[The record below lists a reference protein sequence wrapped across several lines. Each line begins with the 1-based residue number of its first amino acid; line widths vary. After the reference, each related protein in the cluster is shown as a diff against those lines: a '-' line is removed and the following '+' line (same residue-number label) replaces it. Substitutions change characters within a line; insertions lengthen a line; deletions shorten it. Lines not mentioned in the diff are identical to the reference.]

1 MKRLAFLIQFQ
12 YLRSAATTHPWLSI
26 LEKVPEFSSA
36 LGNPTPQRDT
46 WLFNISERHLSSEI
60 KDRRKERDMQRGGR
74 NDNSTC
80 PSLSPQLY
88 GTRAPLKLLLNCHIL
103 VVSHR
108 KNSESS
114 PCAVD
119 RAAWKLAQAL
129 YFTPADWETQRSSV
143 LPYSPPYN
151 TQTAAG
157 QPALPPLWRPTGSS
171 TTADFTGCLNE
182 AKSGTISLLCDSE
195 KHVLVML
202 FNEKD

>member
-1 MKRLAFLIQFQ
+1 M
-12 YLRSAATTHPWLSI
+12 
-26 LEKVPEFSSA
+26 EKVPEFSSA

-46 WLFNISERHLSSEI
+46 RLFNISERHLSSEI

-80 PSLSPQLY
+80 PSLSLSLSPQPY

-103 VVSHR
+103 VVSHH

-129 YFTPADWETQRSSV
+129 YFTPA
-143 LPYSPPYN
+143 
-151 TQTAAG
+151 A
-157 QPALPPLWRPTGSS
+157 
-171 TTADFTGCLNE
+171 
-182 AKSGTISLLCDSE
+182 
-195 KHVLVML
+195 
-202 FNEKD
+202 